1 MIIKSLLVRIGA
13 DISEVDRSL
22 KQVGQSMK
30 KAGAG
35 FKNVGKTLSTRLTL
49 PLAAMGAI
57 AVKVGMDFEQAMM
70 NAASVSGATADEI
83 KKMEETARK
92 MGATTVFSAKE
103 AADAMYYMASAGW
116 KAADMSKALKPTL
129 DLAAATQSD
138 LAFTTNTVVSALN
151 QFGLS
156 SDSAG
161 KVSNVF
167 ASAIR
172 NSQATMEKLSTSMAY
187 AGPVMQSLGKGVEET
202 GAALM
207 VMYNAGLDASMAG
220 TALKGIMGRLAEAN
234 ASTTK
239 SVEGLGISME
249 DLNPETHSLAEIVA
263 TLGKSG
269 ATTGDIFKI
278 FGQRAGPAMVSLL
291 GAGADKLLEYQDTIT
306 GTAAASEMAEMQIN
320 TLKGS
325 FKLLTS
331 ALTEV
336 AIIVSKIL
344 MPIIKGFIDK
354 AIIPFVEWIGR
365 LPKGLKIAVIA
376 LAALAA
382 ALGPILMII
391 GMLISALPGL
401 ITGLGLLAGAF
412 TLVTAALAIIAVAI
426 VGGVILW
433 TKYKSAVDEVKK
445 AEERLIEA
453 QKSLKQKLV
462 DMKNEAGM
470 TGEEFGK
477 LTAKYEGNI
486 VAMTMAIYKG
496 KEGIELQE
504 ALAKVS
510 KKHKEEIDKQRA
522 ATDKGKDSFKG
533 LTDQL
538 DKYKEGINVTSDA
551 TRAWIDY
558 LHNIGLKT
566 LEEKQERISELEG
579 YLKSLKR
586 ALDEKKISVETYTEA
601 VKKTNKEI
609 SSLTEKTKEATT
621 EIRSAGTAIGGFF
634 VPQVLEAILY
644 LKELGEAAAH
654 AGVKTRE
661 QLGTEIRNLEKDW
674 DSLKEHLAPEDQE
687 KLIDQIIELYNRLG
701 EEVPANFVAI
711 SESFRTEAEKFQ
723 ETLASMD
730 ELTRATFS
738 AMTNVMQEGI
748 YGVLDAFEEWGEKG
762 GSILS
767 NLGEAFK
774 GFTKT
779 AIGALKDLVTGI
791 LTSAMKNILAKQ
803 AEAIAGVIAS
813 VMTSIPFPLN
823 LAVVG
828 VAIAAVAALF
838 GAIKLAEGAIVNR
851 PTTAIIGEKGTEVV
865 LPWKDFK
872 KGLGGGQG
880 QTTYQITNVFDIRA
894 LDAAGVA
901 EITENVIIPKI
912 VDSVK
917 LNINEAN
924 TKLNNALKRRL

>member
-13 DISEVDRSL
+13 DISGVDTAL
-22 KQVGQSMK
+22 KRVGQSMK

-57 AVKVGMDFEQAMM
+57 AVKVGADFEQAMM

-83 KKMEETARK
+83 KQMEETARK

-116 KAADMSKALKPTL
+116 KANDMSKALKPTL

-156 SDSAG
+156 SDDAG

-187 AGPVMQSLGKGVEET
+187 AGPVMKSLGKGVEET

-239 SVEGLGISME
+239 SVEDLGLKME

-269 ATTGDIFKI
+269 AKTGDIFKI
-278 FGQRAGPAMVSLL
+278 FGQRAGPAMVALL
-291 GAGADKLLEYQDTIT
+291 GAGSDKLLEYQDTIT

-336 AIIVSKIL
+336 AIQISKIL

-354 AIIPFVEWIGR
+354 VIIPLVEWIGK
-365 LPKGLKIAVIA
+365 LPKGLKIAIIA
-376 LAALAA
+376 FAALLA

-391 GMLISALPGL
+391 GMLISALPAL
-401 ITGLGLLAGAF
+401 IAGLGILAGAF
-412 TLVTAALAIIAVAI
+412 TLLTAGIGIIAVAI
-426 VGGVILW
+426 VAGIVLW
-433 TKYKSAVDEVKK
+433 TKYKQATDEVRKS
-445 AEERLIEA
+445 EERLIEA
-453 QKSLKQKLV
+453 QKSLRQKLI

-477 LTAKYEGNI
+477 LNQKYKGNI
-486 VAMTMAIYKG
+486 VAMTMAIHKG
-496 KEGIELQE
+496 KEGVELQK
-504 ALAKVS
+504 ALATVS
-510 KKHKEEIDKQRA
+510 KKHKEEIDKQREA
-522 ATDKGKDSFKG
+522 ADKGKDSFKG

-538 DKYKEGINVTSDA
+538 DQYKKGIKVTSDA
-551 TRAWIDY
+551 TMEWIDY
-558 LHNIGLKT
+558 LHKIGLKT
-566 LEEKQERISELEG
+566 LEEKQDRISKLETH
-579 YLKSLKR
+579 LTSLKK
-586 ALDEKKISVETYTEA
+586 ALDNKKISLQTYTEA

-609 SSLTEKTKEATT
+609 SSLTEKTKESTK
-621 EIRSAGTAIGGFF
+621 EIGKAGGLIGGMFT
-634 VPQVLEAILY
+634 PQLMEGILY
-644 LKELGEAAAH
+644 LKKLGEAAEE
-654 AGVKTRE
+654 AGVKTKE
-661 QLGTEIRNLEKDW
+661 QLGVELTKLEGNW
-674 DSLKEHLAPEDQE
+674 DSLKDHIDPEAQE
-687 KLIDQIIELYNRLG
+687 KIIDQIIGLYARLG

-711 SESFRTEAEKFQ
+711 SESFKTEAEKFQ

-730 ELTRATFS
+730 ELTRATFN
-738 AMTNVMQEGI
+738 AMSNVVQDGI
-748 YGVLDAFEEWGEKG
+748 YGILDAFEKWGEEG
-762 GSILS
+762 GSIIT

-774 GFTKT
+774 GFTKS
-779 AIGALKDLVTGI
+779 AIGALKELVTGL

-823 LAVVG
+823 LALVG
-828 VAIAAVAALF
+828 AAIAGVAALF
-838 GAIKLAEGAIVNR
+838 GAIKLAEGGVVTK
-851 PTTAIIGEKGTEVV
+851 PTLAMVGEAGTEAVI
-865 LPWKDFK
+865 PWKDIK
-872 KGLGGGQG
+872 KGFGGGGQN
-880 QTTYQITNVFDIRA
+880 IFDIKNIFDIRA

-912 VDSVK
+912 VESIK
-917 LNINEAN
+917 LNVNEAN
-924 TKLNNALKRRL
+924 TKMNNALKRRL